1 MATANA
7 RLVLGTALL
16 ALFSASAAAG
26 KDVFRCVIKE
36 TRHVSDDGRLIV
48 YPKDIYAGD
57 AVMVD
62 TLSGL
67 VTMWSNRYQFRI
79 VQTGTSE
86 NGWIL
91 SREMVGPA
99 GTSVLTIAVKVF
111 QAGTPFIMTD
121 LGAVH
126 SGQCAVIR

>member
-1 MATANA
+1 MAVVS
-7 RLVLGTALL
+7 RSVLVGMLSCLVAGH
-16 ALFSASAAAG
+16 ASA

-67 VTMWSNRYQFRI
+67 VTMWTNRYQFRI

-86 NGWIL
+86 NSWIL
-91 SREMVGPA
+91 SREMVGPV
-99 GTSVLTIAVKVF
+99 GTSVFTIAVKVF

>member
-1 MATANA
+1 MMAAA
-7 RLVLGTALL
+7 LRSVLAAVLACLVAGQ
-16 ALFSASAAAG
+16 ASA

-48 YPKDIYAGD
+48 YPENIYAGE

-62 TLSGL
+62 TLSGI
-67 VTMWSNRYQFRI
+67 VTMWNNRHQFRI

-91 SREMVGPA
+91 SREVAGPA
-99 GTSVLTIAVKVF
+99 STSMLTIAVKVF

-126 SGQCAVIR
+126 SGQCAALR